1 MMVLVEMVGT
11 ILVMVIRIEIREG
24 EAGGLALGVLGA
36 LVMVV
41 GWGYGSPRK
50 E

>member
-24 EAGGLALGVLGA
+24 EMVNLTLGVFNGQ
-36 LVMVV
+36 
-41 GWGYGSPRK
+41 GSPKK